1 VERPAYRSQRT
12 ADNDER
18 AEDADEASRL
28 CGRKEPLKGNPVRGS
43 EAKQTHEV
51 GRKETAEDVRNVEGG
66 GRWAWKSIACL
77 RTADVAKRVPS
88 QPQGRRLA
96 SERADGEG

>member
-1 VERPAYRSQRT
+1 VAQRCPT
-12 ADNDER
+12 SSWMQR
-18 AEDADEASRL
+18 QKLR
-28 CGRKEPLKGNPVRGS
+28 RGK
-43 EAKQTHEV
+43 AILVAFLHEV